1 MKKEDLHKIAPI
13 LSEISLNNNGFE
25 IPENYFKTIE
35 DSVIAKLKTEKLPK
49 EIQHTPF
56 KTPENYFGT
65 IEDIIITK
73 LKAEAIH
80 GKSNTSIPEKYFDS
94 IEETV
99 LTKIKNKTA
108 LISLRNK
115 LTKII
120 APLAIAAS
128 LLLLFM
134 LKNDSNKITFDS
146 LAATEIEDWI
156 NNGSI
161 DIDASSIISLYPE
174 IELNN
179 EMLSINISDDEI
191 LEYLYKEDLD
201 EIIYEN

>member
-1 MKKEDLHKIAPI
+1 MKKEDLHKIAPQ

-25 IPENYFKTIE
+25 VPENYFRTIE
-35 DSVIAKLKTEKLPK
+35 DGVMVKLKTEKFPK
-49 EIQHTPF
+49 KIGYNTS
-56 KTPENYFGT
+56 KTPENYFKT

-80 GKSNTSIPEKYFDS
+80 GKDTPSVPEKYFDS

-99 LTKIKNKTA
+99 LTKIKDKTTKV
-108 LISLRNK
+108 SLKNK
-115 LTKII
+115 LIKII
-120 APLAIAAS
+120 APIAIAAS
-128 LLLLFM
+128 LLLIFM
-134 LKNDSNKITFDS
+134 LKDNPSKITFDS

-156 NNGSI
+156 NNNSI
-161 DIDASSIISLYPE
+161 DIDALSIISMYPE

-179 EMLSINISDDEI
+179 EMLSVNISNEEV

>member
-1 MKKEDLHKIAPI
+1 MKKEDLHKVAPR
-13 LSEISLNNNGFE
+13 LSEISLDNNSFK
-25 IPENYFKTIE
+25 IPENYFRTIE
-35 DSVIAKLKTEKLPK
+35 DSVVAKLKTEKFPK
-49 EIQHTPF
+49 EIEHNTFQ
-56 KTPENYFGT
+56 TPENYFET

-80 GKSNTSIPEKYFDS
+80 GKGNTSIPEKYFDS

-99 LTKIKNKTA
+99 LTKIKDKTA
-108 LISLRNK
+108 TVSLKNR

-120 APLAIAAS
+120 APIAIAAS
-128 LLLLFM
+128 LLLIFM
-134 LKNDSNKITFDS
+134 LKDNPSKITFDS
-146 LAATEIEDWI
+146 LASTEIEDWI

-161 DIDASSIISLYPE
+161 DIDALSIISMYPE

-179 EMLSINISDDEI
+179 EMLSVSISDDEV

>member
-49 EIQHTPF
+49 EREHNPF
-56 KTPENYFGT
+56 KTPENYFET

-99 LTKIKNKTA
+99 LTKIKDKTA

-146 LAATEIEDWI
+146 LASTEIEDWI